1 MAEAGHGIRTEGNG
15 MAEVRVSRNLKVPP
29 GPALTALAEVL
40 GGVSAREGP
49 WEGFALHVRLGDMHL
64 PDVGYLAVP
73 IRLTAGARDAQTNAL
88 PVEFEA
94 LEHPSSFPRFSGSIG
109 IDATGP
115 SGAILFVAGDYD
127 VPMQLFGTLIDR
139 TIASG
144 VAARTLENL
153 ADDLAAAV
161 HAAVDKRE
169 AEYAR
174 YRLY

>member
-1 MAEAGHGIRTEGNG
+1 MAD
-15 MAEVRVSRNLKVPP
+15 VRISRNLKVPP
-29 GPALTALAEVL
+29 GPAVLALAQVL
-40 GGVSAREGP
+40 EGIAAQDGP
-49 WEGFALHVRLGDMHL
+49 WRGFALHVRLGDVHL

-139 TIASG
+139 TLAAG
-144 VAARTLENL
+144 VADRTLENL